1 MSWLVTKLPITMHNI
16 RTNFSK
22 FYRICKE
29 LFEFEVDTRNNFQ
42 FYPVNPKMNDLEVV
56 ALSCCMEAL
65 SIDSENLLW
74 SKLKTD
80 YRSLFPNLI
89 DRSRFNRRR
98 RRLAVYI
105 EKVQQSI
112 AEKLEQQSNV
122 MVVDSIPVPV
132 VKMAREKSFK
142 AFRKD
147 FETAPAKGYSAVN
160 KGWFIGYRLHVVI
173 CDNGVVQQSGITKG
187 NVHDINFLKSIEHLP
202 VQKQIIGDRAYISK
216 SLQMDL
222 FDHYQVR
229 SKVPFRSNQYD
240 YKKHP
245 KKYKSKRQMVEIFF
259 AQMCDHLNLR
269 RNYAKTYEGLVVR
282 LTSKL
287 SSMSILHWINYL
299 NGRKIAQIKHAL
311 SF

>member
-1 MSWLVTKLPITMHNI
+1 MHNI

-22 FYRICKE
+22 FYGICKE
-29 LFEFEVDTRNNFQ
+29 LFEKEVDNRKNFQ
-42 FYPVNPKMNDLEVV
+42 FYPMPPKMNDLEVV

-80 YRSLFPNLI
+80 YAGLFPNLI

-98 RRLAVYI
+98 RRLSSLI
-105 EKVQQSI
+105 LRVQEYVS
-112 AEKLEQQSNV
+112 KRLEGLSET

-132 VKMAREKSFK
+132 VKMAREKSYK
-142 AFRKD
+142 SFRQS

-160 KGWFIGYRLHVVI
+160 KGWFIGYKLHVVI
-173 CDNGVVQQSGITKG
+173 YDNGVVQQSSITKA
-187 NVHDINFLKSIEHLP
+187 NVHDINFLKQINELP
-202 VQKQIIGDRAYISK
+202 VHKQIIGDRAYISK
-216 SLQMDL
+216 TLQMDL
-222 FDHYQVR
+222 FEQYQVKLR
-229 SKVPFRSNQYD
+229 VPYRSNQHD

-245 KKYKSKRQMVEIFF
+245 KKYKSKRQMVETFF
-259 AQMCDHLNLR
+259 AQMCDQLNLR
-269 RNYAKTYEGLVVR
+269 RNYAKTYEGLVTR

-299 NGRKIAQIKHAL
+299 NGRKLAQIKHAL